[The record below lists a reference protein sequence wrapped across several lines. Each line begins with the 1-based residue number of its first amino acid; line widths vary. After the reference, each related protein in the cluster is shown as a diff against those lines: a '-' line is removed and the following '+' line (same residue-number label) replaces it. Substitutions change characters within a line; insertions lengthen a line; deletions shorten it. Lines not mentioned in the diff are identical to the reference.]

1 LNDGKWNFGKEEYF
15 FPINGCFKVI
25 ARDFDKDGDQDLAT
39 ISFFADLKNKPEE
52 GFVYFKNNGNL
63 NFEPQTFPQVMS
75 GHWLTMDADDLDGDG
90 DVDIVLG
97 NMSVGPLNIQVE
109 NKWAS
114 GPSFIL
120 LENKFR

>member
-1 LNDGKWNFGKEEYF
+1 
-15 FPINGCFKVI
+15 
-25 ARDFDKDGDQDLAT
+25 
-39 ISFFADLKNKPEE
+39 
-52 GFVYFKNNGNL
+52 
-63 NFEPQTFPQVMS
+63 
-75 GHWLTMDADDLDGDG
+75 MDADDLDGDG

-120 LENKFR
+120 LENKFH